1 MSKQSPRKN
10 STGLSRRLR
19 FPEDE
24 ERLPWLPALLDAY
37 AIADTG
43 VAIAIRDV
51 ERKQKRALACSR
63 GCDNCCHQK
72 DIPIYPHELIALYWY
87 ASEKLELPVKG
98 MVRNQLESHAR
109 GAPCPFL
116 VDHACAVHPVRPVSC
131 RHFNVFSTPCA
142 PGEDPYYTRRIDVLV
157 PLADYT
163 DRVFLAVLPFY
174 RLSERDPG
182 NAVRTIRKQP
192 VNLQEYDWRKLA
204 EVMALKEAAGPEQ
217 DEPARSDAHRSE
229 GISPGRST

>member
-1 MSKQSPRKN
+1 
-10 STGLSRRLR
+10 
-19 FPEDE
+19 
-24 ERLPWLPALLDAY
+24 
-37 AIADTG
+37 
-43 VAIAIRDV
+43 
-51 ERKQKRALACSR
+51 
-63 GCDNCCHQK
+63 
-72 DIPIYPHELIALYWY
+72 
-87 ASEKLELPVKG
+87 
-98 MVRNQLESHAR
+98 
-109 GAPCPFL
+109 
-116 VDHACAVHPVRPVSC
+116 
-131 RHFNVFSTPCA
+131 
-142 PGEDPYYTRRIDVLV
+142 VLV

-182 NAVRTIRKQP
+182 NAVQKVRKQP